1 MVEGCDASI
10 LIASDLNLS
19 LAVDSFDVI
28 TRIKITLE
36 LTCPGIVYYGDI
48 LSPATLNLINMFGG
62 PCYPVRFGRKDAFV
76 SKAEAVAANLA
87 TTNMFVLLT
96 L

>member
-10 LIASDLNLS
+10 LIASELNLS
-19 LAVDSFDVI
+19 LAGDSFDVV
-28 TRIKITLE
+28 TRIKTTIE
-36 LTCPGIVYYGDI
+36 LTYPGIVSCGDI
-48 LSPATLNLINMFGG
+48 LSAATLNLINMVGG
-62 PCYPVRFGRKDAFV
+62 PYYPVRFGHKDAFV

-87 TTNMFVLLT
+87 TTNMSVLLT